1 MFIFDLA
8 KPKLYTNFRHMF
20 NIALFGPP
28 GAGKGTQSKKLMKA
42 YNLAYI
48 STGDILREEI
58 AEGSDLGSKAKDV
71 IERGGLV
78 SDEIIVQI
86 IEKKIQGTPDVNG
99 FLFDGFPRTVVQ
111 AYILEGLLLK
121 LNTSLNCMISLEVPQ
136 DLLLERMMSR
146 AQQENRSDD
155 TTEVIENR
163 LNEYKNKTLPVADFY
178 KEKNI
183 YYAVDGVGEMEEIF
197 DRITNVVEHSLTKE
211 WLNVVLYGPPGS
223 GKGTQG
229 KLLAERYNLVYISTG
244 SLLRREIEKGTEMGK
259 SAKEYMEKG
268 DIVPDEIAIKLI
280 ENQIKTHPDA
290 RGFFFK
296 GFPRTIV
303 QAYILDGLL
312 RKLNTS
318 VNMVINLDIPTLES
332 VKRLSARSRTQN
344 KRPYDKDTEV
354 IINRLERFE
363 EYSSPLMN
371 YYRKQKAIHTIDG
384 KGTEEQVFNRI
395 TGIIDSAFKK
405 LR

>member
-1 MFIFDLA
+1 
-8 KPKLYTNFRHMF
+8 MF

-28 GAGKGTQSKKLMKA
+28 GAGKGTQSKKLIKA

-58 AEGSDLGSKAKDV
+58 AEGSSLGLKAKNV

-86 IEKKIQGTPDVNG
+86 IEKKIKGNPDVNG

-136 DLLLERMMSR
+136 ERLLKRMLAR
-146 AQQENRSDD
+146 ADKENRPDD
-155 TTEVIENR
+155 TLDVIKNR
-163 LNEYKNKTLPVADFY
+163 LNEYQNKTLPVADFY

-183 YYAVDGVGEMEEIF
+183 YYAVDGVGEVEEIF
-197 DRITNVVEHSLTKE
+197 ERITNVVEHSLTKE

-229 KLLAERYNLVYISTG
+229 KLLAEHYNLVYISTG
-244 SLLRREIEKGTEMGK
+244 SLLRKEIEKGSEMGK
-259 SAKEYMEKG
+259 NAKEYMEKG

-280 ENQIKTHPDA
+280 ENQIKSHPEA

-332 VKRLSARSRTQN
+332 IKRLSARGRTFN
-344 KRPYDKDTEV
+344 KRPYDSDTEV

-363 EYSSPLMN
+363 EYSSPLLD
-371 YYRKQKAIHTIDG
+371 YYKKQKAIHNIDG
-384 KGTEEQVFNRI
+384 KGTEKEVYNRV
-395 TGIIDSAFKK
+395 TGIIDQAFTK